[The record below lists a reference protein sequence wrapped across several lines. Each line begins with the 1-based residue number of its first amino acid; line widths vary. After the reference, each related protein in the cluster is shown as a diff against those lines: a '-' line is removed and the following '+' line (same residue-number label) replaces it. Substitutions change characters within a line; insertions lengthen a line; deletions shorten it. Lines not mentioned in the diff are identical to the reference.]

1 MTDKMRILIAD
12 DHAMVAAGIQAIL
25 KLEPAFEVL
34 KPVENGREVLKRLE
48 TEPADLILMDI
59 NMPEMN
65 GIDCTRRVKEL
76 YPCIKV
82 IMLTMYNRKQFIREL
97 IEIRADGC
105 VLKNNTGKELLTAIE
120 RVSSGKTYFDHL
132 HEFVDHAAELQQ
144 YKLSEREIEVIIYI
158 TENLSSSE
166 IAHRMFISEHTVK
179 THRKNIFRK
188 LNIKD
193 ADELVR
199 FAINEG
205 IV

>member
-1 MTDKMRILIAD
+1 MTSKMRILIAD
-12 DHAMVAAGIQAIL
+12 DHVMVAAGIQAIL

-34 KPVENGREVLKRLE
+34 KPVENGREVLKWLE
-48 TEPADLILMDI
+48 TDTADLILMDI

-65 GIDCTRRVKEL
+65 GIDCTRKVKAL
-76 YPCIKV
+76 YPGIKV
-82 IMLTMYNRKQFIREL
+82 IVLTMYNRRQFIREL
-97 IEIRADGC
+97 IDIGADGC
-105 VLKNNTGKELLTAIE
+105 VLKNNTGRELLTAIE
-120 RVSSGKTYFDHL
+120 RVIAGKTYFDDL
-132 HEFVDHAAELQQ
+132 HGFVDHAAELQQ

-166 IAHRMFISEHTVK
+166 IAQRMFISEHTVK

-188 LNIKD
+188 LNIRD